1 MKMSATETSEDI
13 GGEISDLA
21 NGTLT
26 GGPSQA
32 IEIINEYRNSGAER
46 VSIAV
51 RPPIDWD
58 ALYAFTQEVI
68 PAFK

>member
-1 MKMSATETSEDI
+1 MKMSSTETNEDI
-13 GGEISDLA
+13 GVEISDLA
-21 NGTLT
+21 NGNLT

-32 IEIINEYRNSGAER
+32 IKIINEYRDSGAER

-51 RPPIDWD
+51 RPPIDWE
-58 ALYAFTQEVI
+58 ALKAFTQEVI